1 MKLLS
6 KFIFVIHQFIFTEM
20 ASDKIEIIDF
30 SGENFSLF
38 SIPCSVSL
46 LFTFFLIILN
56 FIFIVAFPIYSITIA
71 LSLILIIL
79 FVLYFLSWVKNPAK
93 LRKFAISEEIIEIVL
108 PHVSRFHKSWS
119 QFNKIEVRLK
129 CFDIKP
135 YRAYELYFIRG
146 NSEDCFIIS
155 LLDFHKDKINK
166 ILALLKEF
174 SRRKNKTFSAVKE
187 RMISG
192 IVKVEDLNI

>member
-1 MKLLS
+1 
-6 KFIFVIHQFIFTEM
+6 M

-30 SGENFSLF
+30 SGEKFSLI

-46 LFTFFLIILN
+46 PITYLLVILN
-56 FIFIVAFPIYSITIA
+56 GIFMVAFPGSFITII
-71 LSLILIIL
+71 LSLFLILIM
-79 FVLYFLSWVKNPAK
+79 VLYFINWVNNPAK
-93 LRKFAISEEIIEIVL
+93 LRKFSISEDIIEILL
-108 PHVSRFHKSWS
+108 PNISRFHRYWS
-119 QFNKIEVRLK
+119 EFDKIEVRLK
-129 CFDIKP
+129 YFEIKP
-135 YRAYELYFIRG
+135 YRAYELYFIRD

-155 LLDFHKDKINK
+155 LLDFHKEKINE

-192 IVKVEDLNI
+192 IVEVEDLNI